1 MAVAPD
7 LLLQTISDLK
17 LKASPAKASS
27 RSDKP
32 SNDDASSFAKVYA
45 RERREPAGEPAR
57 AKPAS
62 HERAAEDREAPAEP
76 TVADGSDEVAIAEGG
91 NALPADGETAVID
104 GDQIESE
111 EPGEE
116 AALLF
121 ALLPGS
127 ELPEQAKGLAVGLNG
142 ELPETA
148 AEQAQLHAASQG
160 APAAKASGSAS
171 AAPATLTAA
180 SSDPQIE
187 ALNSL
192 AALQIDL
199 QGEAAAKPAVAQPG
213 QAAQGAAATQPA
225 ALFGQAMAALQA
237 QAEGQAAEGESTE
250 NGLLEVS
257 ASTLENSAGNKV
269 QAQPES
275 FAGRLNALAQA
286 ITQQTGRSPSLLV
299 PGQPLAVQ
307 QGGMSETLVDKVMW
321 LSSQN
326 LKSAEIQLDPAEL
339 GRLEV
344 RIELTKDQAAQV
356 TFASPN
362 AAVREALEAQQHR
375 LRELFAQQG
384 MGQLDVNVSDQSL
397 NRGWQGQ
404 QTEEHG
410 RGSARHSDDDGLG
423 SESVIAQGQL
433 DIRSRPAGSGSGLV
447 DFYA

>member
-1 MAVAPD
+1 MSVAPD

-17 LKASPAKASS
+17 LKATPAKASS
-27 RSDKP
+27 HSEKS
-32 SNDDASSFAKVYA
+32 SNDEASSFANVYA

-62 HERAAEDREAPAEP
+62 HERAAKDTEAPSEP
-76 TVADGSDEVAIAEGG
+76 AVADGSGEAALAEGG
-91 NALPADGETAVID
+91 NALPADGDEAVLD
-104 GDQIESE
+104 GDQVEVQ

-121 ALLPGS
+121 ALLPGN
-127 ELPEQAKGLAVGLNG
+127 ELPEQARGQAVGLSG

-148 AEQAQLHAASQG
+148 AEPAQLHAAAQG

-192 AALQIDL
+192 AAVQLDL
-199 QGEAAAKPAVAQPG
+199 QGEAAAKPAVAQHG

-225 ALFGQAMAALQA
+225 ALFGQAMAALQGEVGE
-237 QAEGQAAEGESTE
+237 QPVEGESAE
-250 NGLLEVS
+250 SGLLEVPAS
-257 ASTLENSAGNKV
+257 ALENSAGQKV

-286 ITQQTGRSPSLLV
+286 ITQQAGRSPSLLV

-307 QGGMSETLVDKVMW
+307 QGGMSESLVDKVMW

-404 QTEEHG
+404 QAEEQG
-410 RGSARHSDDDGLG
+410 RGSGRQSDDDGLG
-423 SESVIAQGQL
+423 SEPLVAQGHL
-433 DIRSRPAGSGSGLV
+433 DIRSRLAGGAPGLV

>member
-17 LKASPAKASS
+17 LKATPAKASS

-32 SNDDASSFAKVYA
+32 SNDEASSFAKVYA

-62 HERAAEDREAPAEP
+62 HERAAEGREAPADP
-76 TVADGSDEVAIAEGG
+76 AVADGSDEVAIAEGG

-104 GDQIESE
+104 GDQVESE
-111 EPGEE
+111 ESGEE

-121 ALLPGS
+121 ALLPGGA
-127 ELPEQAKGLAVGLNG
+127 LPEQAKGRAVGLTG
-142 ELPETA
+142 ELPQTA
-148 AEQAQLHAASQG
+148 AEPAQLHAAAQG

-171 AAPATLTAA
+171 AAPATLTEA

-192 AALQIDL
+192 AALQLDL
-199 QGEAAAKPAVAQPG
+199 QGETAAKPAVTPPG
-213 QAAQGAAATQPA
+213 QAAQGAATTQPA

-237 QAEGQAAEGESTE
+237 QTEGQAAEGENAES
-250 NGLLEVS
+250 GLLEVS
-257 ASTLENSAGNKV
+257 ASILENSAGNKL

-299 PGQPLAVQ
+299 PGQPLALQ
-307 QGGMSETLVDKVMW
+307 QGGMSESLVDKVMW

-404 QTEEHG
+404 QAEEGGH
-410 RGSARHSDDDGLG
+410 GSARHDAEGG
-423 SESVIAQGQL
+423 QGNEPMIAQGQL
-433 DIRSRPAGSGSGLV
+433 EVGSRLAGAGAGLV